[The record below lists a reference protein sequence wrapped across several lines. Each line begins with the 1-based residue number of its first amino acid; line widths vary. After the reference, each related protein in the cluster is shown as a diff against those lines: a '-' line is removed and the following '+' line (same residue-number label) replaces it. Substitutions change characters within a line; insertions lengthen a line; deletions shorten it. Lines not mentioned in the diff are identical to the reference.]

1 MSNSQLPVGRVSAM
15 DAKPYVQVAQAG
27 TRQLGRLDLE
37 TSKLIAGNTDP
48 HAARAKI
55 PAIAN
60 PSSYDAVSRTA
71 PSLRARAQRCPA
83 T

>member
-48 HAARAKI
+48 HGDLRRIASGGATFFGHLAAWASGGLLTGL
-55 PAIAN
+55 AA
-60 PSSYDAVSRTA
+60 
-71 PSLRARAQRCPA
+71 
-83 T
+83 